1 MSEGRPGPF
10 RMSEGHKSRKH
21 RLSFN
26 RADSQDQTF
35 SDEDLMMG
43 TWDESDDTQ
52 YVSNISH
59 QLSTLSIPSRY
70 NANDPPKKK
79 IKRRKSRKV
88 KRVRVKSAIEVTNCT
103 SPRNQNTS
111 DDTVAE
117 AMSTGD
123 DTDSGMSLGAVTDT
137 GGADAD
143 DELSCWEGPSKSYS
157 SDEERVVVREISA
170 VQHTTNLP
178 EVKVKREKLKTRH
191 KPAHKECGGSS
202 TSSPS
207 TIDKL
212 AKHVV
217 TQEQPGPSGLNR
229 RFS

>member
-1 MSEGRPGPF
+1 MCEIEQNYKF
-10 RMSEGHKSRKH
+10 HF
-21 RLSFN
+21 SFN
-26 RADSQDQTF
+26 PICP
-35 SDEDLMMG
+35 G

-103 SPRNQNTS
+103 SPRVRARMRITCKPSRLQCGFIIIIGLFYNVRPLFPQNQNTS

-123 DTDSGMSLGAVTDT
+123 DTDSSMSLGAVTDT
-137 GGADAD
+137 G
-143 DELSCWEGPSKSYS
+143 
-157 SDEERVVVREISA
+157 
-170 VQHTTNLP
+170 N
-178 EVKVKREKLKTRH
+178 
-191 KPAHKECGGSS
+191 
-202 TSSPS
+202 
-207 TIDKL
+207 
-212 AKHVV
+212 
-217 TQEQPGPSGLNR
+217 
-229 RFS
+229 